1 MRNRFFRMICWGVCL
16 LFCYELYSQD
26 NHNYLTPMG
35 NSLYFQNVTDA
46 NRKILSMNEIAPVSE
61 SKDGLTVVFSMR
73 QDLSKVTR
81 PLKLLSFTATTEDQS
96 HLDIFYDSGT
106 ITIRRKMAPGS
117 SLYYDYNLYDPMFD
131 VSSGVV
137 TWEVH
142 LYFTAYF
149 FWIETRNINQL
160 TNNKWH
166 APIFFG
172 INLPGNDYMAKYLGR
187 SADAKIVFGDANPS
201 TTFTM
206 PDEVEIR
213 EFTYSELKDELQ
225 NNFCN

>member
-1 MRNRFFRMICWGVCL
+1 MKNLLLKLVCIIVV
-16 LFCYELYSQD
+16 LYGYVNVHAQD
-26 NHNYLTPMG
+26 NHNYQTPLG
-35 NSLYFQNVTDA
+35 KSLYYQDVTDA
-46 NRKILSMNEIAPVSE
+46 NRKVLSMNEISTLTE
-61 SKDGLTVVFSMR
+61 GRDGLTVVFSMR

-81 PLKLLSFTATTEDQS
+81 SLKLLSFTATTEEQS

-106 ITIRRKMAPGS
+106 ITVRRKMAPGS